1 MDRPEGV
8 DLADVVDQSEQAP
21 LYIHFPFG
29 PQSEA
34 MHALV
39 DTDVGK
45 DRFHGPKSPGI
56 NALSFFTIDLGF
68 HFVDQVRLLG
78 SHRDRKIA
86 AR

>member
-1 MDRPEGV
+1 MDRSEGV
-8 DLADVVDQSEQAP
+8 DLADVVHQGKQAP

-34 MHALV
+34 MHALL

-45 DRFHGPKSPGI
+45 DRLNDSQASRI
-56 NALSFFTIDLGF
+56 DLLSLFSIDLGF